1 MRGQEVIL
9 LNFPISHFFKSFAH
23 SALLTEG
30 GGGVQEPL
38 ILVDEICEQPLILI
52 IARLQYSHCTK
63 TIPHIESPFLCY
75 CLLGDVN
82 PYSNWSPNTIQCPF
96 THQPEGLATP
106 I

>member
-38 ILVDEICEQPLILI
+38 ILADIICEQPLTRHNLELKGHTGLNS
-52 IARLQYSHCTK
+52 AVVGFAPGFSTPQ
-63 TIPHIESPFLCY
+63 
-75 CLLGDVN
+75 
-82 PYSNWSPNTIQCPF
+82 
-96 THQPEGLATP
+96 THQPHQP
-106 I
+106 HN

>member
-38 ILVDEICEQPLILI
+38 VLADVICEQPL
-52 IARLQYSHCTK
+52 T
-63 TIPHIESPFLCY
+63 TFLGRCN
-75 CLLGDVN
+75 LG
-82 PYSNWSPNTIQCPF
+82 IKQ
-96 THQPEGLATP
+96 
-106 I
+106 

>member
-38 ILVDEICEQPLILI
+38 ILADVICEQPLNTTTKLHHKGWWQNTY
-52 IARLQYSHCTK
+52 LEGKVLKKGVFK
-63 TIPHIESPFLCY
+63 TI
-75 CLLGDVN
+75 G
-82 PYSNWSPNTIQCPF
+82 
-96 THQPEGLATP
+96 
-106 I
+106 

>member
-38 ILVDEICEQPLILI
+38 ILADVICEQPLTDDGVKLFFTP
-52 IARLQYSHCTK
+52 SHHLSK
-63 TIPHIESPFLCY
+63 VAQPKVDLDH
-75 CLLGDVN
+75 LL
-82 PYSNWSPNTIQCPF
+82 
-96 THQPEGLATP
+96 
-106 I
+106 